1 MDIPWACGAHDP
13 GSIPGWGI
21 RYQAS
26 SIKMSWAIWI
36 TGLPGSGKTTIAQKL
51 HDTLGDIDID
61 VDVKVLELDEIRR
74 FITPVP
80 SYTEE
85 EREIV
90 YASLVY
96 MAKLLV
102 IECGKPVI
110 IDATANRR
118 RYRARARES
127 IPNFAEVYVKC
138 SLEACMKR
146 ERARIA
152 VHAPVFIYK
161 KAVDEGAPVPGV
173 NVPYEEPLNPEVIVD
188 TERMSVEECAAKV
201 KEFIVE
207 KGWL

>member
-1 MDIPWACGAHDP
+1 
-13 GSIPGWGI
+13 
-21 RYQAS
+21 
-26 SIKMSWAIWI
+26 MSWAIWI

-146 ERARIA
+146 EHARIA
-152 VHAPVFIYK
+152 VHAPNFIYK

>member
-1 MDIPWACGAHDP
+1 
-13 GSIPGWGI
+13 
-21 RYQAS
+21 
-26 SIKMSWAIWI
+26 MSWAIWI

-51 HDTLGDIDID
+51 HDTLGDIGIGIDI
-61 VDVKVLELDEIRR
+61 DVKVLELDEIRR

-138 SLEACMKR
+138 SLETCMKR
-146 ERARIA
+146 EHARIA
-152 VHAPVFIYK
+152 VHAPAFIYK

-188 TERMSVEECAAKV
+188 TERMSVEECTAKV

>member
-1 MDIPWACGAHDP
+1 
-13 GSIPGWGI
+13 
-21 RYQAS
+21 
-26 SIKMSWAIWI
+26 MSWAIWI

-61 VDVKVLELDEIRR
+61 VKVLELDEIRR
-74 FITPVP
+74 FITPEP

-138 SLEACMKR
+138 SLETCMKR

-152 VHAPVFIYK
+152 VHAPAFIYK
-161 KAVDEGAPVPGV
+161 KAVNEGAPVPGV
-173 NVPYEEPLNPEVIVD
+173 NVPYEEPLNPEIIVD
-188 TERMSVEECAAKV
+188 TEGMSVEACVDKI

-207 KGWL
+207 NWKCP